1 MNRYNANDTMRLLA
15 KQNMVEVA
23 ELAPDIGSIV
33 RDIMT
38 ASGIP
43 NELIGSEMI
52 GMGVDIILYGAILG
66 KRIERK
72 RNKSKYG
79 LTEPQKNYMRI
90 ILEDVQKDNQKGGV
104 A

>member
-1 MNRYNANDTMRLLA
+1 MSRYNANDTMRLLA
-15 KQNMVEVA
+15 RQNMVEVA
-23 ELAPDIGSIV
+23 ELAPNISSII

-38 ASGIP
+38 ASGMP
-43 NELIGSEMI
+43 NEFIGSKMI
-52 GMGVDIILYGAILG
+52 EMGVDIILYGIILG

-90 ILEDVQKDNQKGGV
+90 ILEDVQKDNQKGG
-104 A
+104 AA